1 MLFKWVAVRLDSQQD
16 GKAGKCNVL
25 TPISYQDIVVVVVV
39 DFMIIIIISIIIITI
54 MRLKTS
60 QDRCFTC
67 MTPKVMVTS
76 VCTLVRGLQ
85 TSPRL
90 GRLCS
95 STELGI

>member
-1 MLFKWVAVRLDSQQD
+1 MRLGSQQD

-25 TPISYQDIVVVVVV
+25 TPISYQDIIDVVVVVV
-39 DFMIIIIISIIIITI
+39 DFMIIFIISIIIILI

-76 VCTLVRGLQ
+76 VCTLVCGLQ

-90 GRLCS
+90 GRLCL